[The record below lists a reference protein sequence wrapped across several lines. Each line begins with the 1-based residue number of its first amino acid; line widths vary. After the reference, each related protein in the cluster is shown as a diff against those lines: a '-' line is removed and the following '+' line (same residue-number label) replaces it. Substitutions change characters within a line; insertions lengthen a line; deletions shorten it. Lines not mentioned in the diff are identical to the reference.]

1 MTELDDTVDI
11 TMSEVLLIIDHKYTQ
26 VQLHLLR
33 NYRSYTF
40 VLASLPGGGGDS
52 GEP

>member
-11 TMSEVLLIIDHKYTQ
+11 AMSQVLLFIDQKYTQ
-26 VQLHLLR
+26 VQLHLPR

-40 VLASLPGGGGDS
+40 VPAWLPTGGDS